1 MHSVASPRSVLVVED
16 HALTLTLLCDALNN
30 AGFSTTGVASAA
42 EALALFDSADPDLLL
57 TDINLGGGVNGVEL
71 AHVLRSRAP
80 YLAMVF
86 LSDYDSDGNQPQ
98 GFPLPGGS
106 AFVAK
111 SQLNSTDGLVAV
123 IEAVLREESIPQAT
137 GDTSSPLRHL
147 TRRQLRL
154 LQRIAQGW
162 SNAEIARLEDLT
174 LSAVEKLITRMLRAL
189 ELSND
194 PRVNSRVQAAR
205 LYWVHVGIPPS
216 TSN

>member
-1 MHSVASPRSVLVVED
+1 MHSVALPRSVLVVED

-30 AGFSTTGVASAA
+30 AGFSTTGVASAE
-42 EALALFDSADPDLLL
+42 EALTLFDSADPDLLL
-57 TDINLGGGVNGVEL
+57 TDINLGGGVTGVEL

-86 LSDYDSDGNQPQ
+86 LSDYDSDGSHPQ

-106 AFVAK
+106 AFMSK
-111 SQLNSTDGLVAV
+111 SQMHSADGLVAV
-123 IEAVLREESIPQAT
+123 IEAVLREESMPQAA
-137 GDTSSPLRHL
+137 GDTPTPLRHL

-162 SNAEIARLEDLT
+162 SNAEIARLEGLT

-194 PRVNSRVQAAR
+194 PRVNTRVLAAQ

-216 TSN
+216 ASN